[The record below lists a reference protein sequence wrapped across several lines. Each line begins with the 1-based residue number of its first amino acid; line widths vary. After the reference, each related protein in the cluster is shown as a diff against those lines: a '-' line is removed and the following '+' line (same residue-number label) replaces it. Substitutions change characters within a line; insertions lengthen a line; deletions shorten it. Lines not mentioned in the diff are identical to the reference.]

1 MSEKEM
7 VQNSSENYVSPEAEV
22 IRFRTQDV
30 IFESED
36 NDVAF
41 GA

>member
-1 MSEKEM
+1 MNEKEM
-7 VQNSSENYVSPEAEV
+7 VQNSPESYVSPEAEV
-22 IRFRTQDV
+22 IIFRTNDV